1 MLEPTQR
8 RLNRSGPERSLSNGA
23 GLGSERRTLL
33 RGPRTLAGASPG
45 TGGQFPVLGGLLR
58 TGADHATSGPHP
70 IATSRL
76 GTHRERRRV
85 RCSPSESDPDES
97 EGSARLAVSRPRI
110 TGTSWARGAATASS
124 REELLPWFGGT
135 AIPAALVTRSTW
147 AGSPTTTA
155 SREHLL
161 SKGRTGHQS
170 KKCQGARQT
179 SSNDALHRC

>member
-1 MLEPTQR
+1 MPSLTLVSLQEIVIDTLNNQQPPTNPQFHNPARTHLRHLTHPQDTTQPPPPAEQPTESTAWSGAPLE
-8 RLNRSGPERSLSNGA
+8 
-23 GLGSERRTLL
+23 
-33 RGPRTLAGASPG
+33 
-45 TGGQFPVLGGLLR
+45 
-58 TGADHATSGPHP
+58 
-70 IATSRL
+70 
-76 GTHRERRRV
+76 
-85 RCSPSESDPDES
+85 ESDPDES

-135 AIPAALVTRSTW
+135 AIPAPLVTRSTW
-147 AGSPTTTA
+147 AGGPTSSA

-161 SKGRTGHQS
+161 SKGRTGHHS